1 MCPTLLTTPV
11 NLLSRTMRSGSHII
25 EQNSAPL
32 LQQQLLLQLRLRLRL
47 LLLLLLLLVLVLVLV
62 LVLIL
67 VLVLVLLRRLLLLLQ
82 VLLLTFALLLFMVT
96 CFYKLSCHVGF
107 SRRSRNPTRI
117 SSPHV
122 MYVMSA
128 CADTSYNKRS

>member
-1 MCPTLLTTPV
+1 MV
-11 NLLSRTMRSGSHII
+11 VVV
-25 EQNSAPL
+25 
-32 LQQQLLLQLRLRLRL
+32 
-47 LLLLLLLLVLVLVLV
+47 VLVLVLV

-67 VLVLVLLRRLLLLLQ
+67 VLVLVLLRRLLLLLLQ

-122 MYVMSA
+122 MHVMSA
-128 CADTSYNKRS
+128 CADTSYNKRSRGHHCHLRARQREGVGGGEERPAVDVGVGAKHIADAGSIGASATPRL